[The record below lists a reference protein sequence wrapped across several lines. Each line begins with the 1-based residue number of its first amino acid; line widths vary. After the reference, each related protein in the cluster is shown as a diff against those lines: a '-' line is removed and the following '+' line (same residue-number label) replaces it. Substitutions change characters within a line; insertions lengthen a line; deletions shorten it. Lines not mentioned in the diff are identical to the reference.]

1 MASFSDKPWDGSAS
15 RWETPEAY
23 CSACLIDLNPSG
35 KPKVKDL
42 CHLPVKEPGGGYNR
56 NGVHAAAGG
65 RGITRVQGVPAAV
78 KRSAAKALV
87 RLYKAMGETAPES
100 VYRIAGMVR
109 PKEGG
114 DGGK

>member
-15 RWETPEAY
+15 RLGTAEAY
-23 CSACLIDLNPSG
+23 CSACLIDVNPKG
-35 KPKVKDL
+35 QKKVKGL

-65 RGITRVQGVPAAV
+65 RGITRVKGVPAAV
-78 KRSAAKALV
+78 RKKAARALV
-87 RLYKAMGETAPES
+87 RLYKQMGETAPES

-109 PKEGG
+109 PKG
-114 DGGK
+114 